1 MTSTAVLDNQPVR
14 GRRWPGV
21 LLSLFVPG
29 FGLVRAGRP
38 LRGLAWFIGLQ
49 FLGVVLTVLFI
60 VRAVPTWVVCGGM
73 LAGFV
78 CVLTMLVDS
87 FRPGRMT
94 WPLALGFVIVFV
106 ALVALPPVHHL
117 MERGFKVPTA
127 AMEPTLIGASHGT
140 PDYVIVDRVSYLF
153 SQPKR
158 GDLVAFRATGI
169 MGIEADDEI
178 LFVKRLVGL
187 PGEKIEIRDGHIFA
201 DGRLLDDGAGIPPI
215 TYISATQSVPSVIPE
230 GGSYTV
236 PQDGFFFVGD
246 NSAHSLDSRH
256 WGSVPRKNIFG
267 RVSRIYYPLSRIGV
281 PR

>member
-38 LRGLAWFIGLQ
+38 FRGLAWFIGLQ
-49 FLGVVLTVLFI
+49 LLGVVLTVLFI
-60 VRAVPTWVVCGGM
+60 VRAVPTWVAGGGM
-73 LAGFV
+73 LAVFV
-78 CVLTMLVDS
+78 CFLTMLVDS
-87 FRPGRMT
+87 FRPGRLT
-94 WPLALGFVIVFV
+94 WPLALGLVIAFV
-106 ALVALPPVHHL
+106 ALVALPSVPQL
-117 MERGFKVPTA
+117 MARGFKVPTA

-158 GDLVAFRATGI
+158 GDLLAFRTTGI
-169 MGIEADDEI
+169 MGIEGGGEVI
-178 LFVKRLVGL
+178 FVKRLVGL
-187 PGEKIEIRDGHIFA
+187 PGEKIEIRDGHVFA
-201 DGRLLDDGAGIPPI
+201 DGRLLDESSGIPPI
-215 TYISATQSVPSVIPE
+215 TYTPAIPSVPSVIPK

-281 PR
+281 PH

>member
-1 MTSTAVLDNQPVR
+1 M
-14 GRRWPGV
+14 

-73 LAGFV
+73 LAVFAYF
-78 CVLTMLVDS
+78 LTMLVDS
-87 FRPGRMT
+87 FRPGRLT
-94 WPLALGFVIVFV
+94 WPLGLGFAIAFV
-106 ALVALPPVHHL
+106 ALVALPSVPQL
-117 MERGFKVPTA
+117 MARGFKVPTA
-127 AMEPTLIGASHGT
+127 AMEPTLIGASHGA
-140 PDYVIVDRVSYLF
+140 PDCVIVDRVSYLF

-158 GDLVAFRATGI
+158 GDLVAFRTTGI
-169 MGIEADDEI
+169 MGIDQGDGEVF
-178 LFVKRLVGL
+178 FVKRLVGL
-187 PGEKIEIRDGHIFA
+187 PGEQIEIRDGHVFA
-201 DGRLLDDGAGIPPI
+201 DGRLLDESSGIPPI
-215 TYISATQSVPSVIPE
+215 TYISPAVSLPSVIPE

-246 NSAHSLDSRH
+246 NSAHSLDSRV

-281 PR
+281 PH